1 VLYSARPED
10 AALSNVVNLNKFRKR
25 KAKTER
31 EKQAD
36 VNRRLHGRTKVERVR
51 EDLQKQRLTRVV
63 DGARLDPTNDPAND
77 SGDEE
82 SGASD

>member
-36 VNRRLHGRTKVERVR
+36 VNRRLHGRTKVERKR
-51 EDLQKQRLTRVV
+51 EDLQKERLTRVV
-63 DGARLDPTNDPAND
+63 DGARLDPNTDAAND
-77 SGDEE
+77 SGEEE
-82 SGASD
+82 SGTPD

>member
-36 VNRRLHGRTKVERVR
+36 VNRRLHGRTKVERTR

-63 DGARLDPTNDPAND
+63 DGARLDPTSDAAND

-82 SGASD
+82 SGTPD